1 MAKQA
6 RSKQR
11 LQRMIACGLL
21 CILNIS
27 LVWVISRP
35 EFHISYR
42 ELAAERINRSIRS
55 TTLVGSTHLCNA
67 RLGDSRRLA
76 CMEPLSRQSAT
87 RPHPNVLRSNGGSVP
102 IKRTRRCHM
111 LFRTVFSRGNPL
123 YTAPEGGHLAI
134 PPGPH
139 WLAD

>member
-76 CMEPLSRQSAT
+76 CMEPFRDS
-87 RPHPNVLRSNGGSVP
+87 PLRAPIQMVSVQMEDQ
-102 IKRTRRCHM
+102 C
-111 LFRTVFSRGNPL
+111 L
-123 YTAPEGGHLAI
+123 
-134 PPGPH
+134 
-139 WLAD
+139 